1 MNLESASDDAH
12 RCVVEVSA
20 EEETRRLG
28 RAIGQ
33 TAEPGLVVALVG
45 NLGAGKT
52 RFVQAAAEGLGVEDV
67 PVNSP
72 TFVLIHEYDGRL
84 PVYHFDTYRLR
95 DIDEFLELGAD
106 EYMAGNGV
114 CFIEWADRME
124 EVLPRDRLTV
134 TFEITGEESRRI
146 EIAAGGPCSQRV
158 VENLRMDGMAN
169 GQL

>member
-1 MNLESASDDAH
+1 MSLESGSDGANC
-12 RCVVEVSA
+12 CVVEVSA
-20 EEETRRLG
+20 EDETRRLG
-28 RAIGQ
+28 RTIGQ
-33 TAEPGLVVALVG
+33 AAEPGLVVALVG

-106 EYMAGNGV
+106 EYMAGDGV

-134 TFEITGEESRRI
+134 TFEITGEQFRRI
-146 EIAAGGPCSQRV
+146 EITAGGPRSQRV
-158 VENLRMDGMAN
+158 LERLRTDGVLE
-169 GQL
+169 GQP

>member
-1 MNLESASDDAH
+1 MSLESASGDTNC
-12 RCVVEVSA
+12 CVVEVST
-20 EEETRRLG
+20 EDETRQLG

-33 TAEPGLVVALVG
+33 AAEPGLVVALVG

-72 TFVLIHEYDGRL
+72 TFVLIHEYEGRL

-106 EYMAGNGV
+106 EYMAGDGV

-134 TFEITGEESRRI
+134 TFEITGESSRRVTLT
-146 EIAAGGPCSQRV
+146 AGGPKSRCILDT
-158 VENLRMDGMAN
+158 LR
-169 GQL
+169 QT